1 MRIYSWASL
10 VTKRSIEICGKGHLA
25 TSPEERNGFNED
37 QKFCQEKQ
45 FTSFAQCNKRC
56 KRNMQIEIPSKIREG
71 QYLFSTPPNYYT
83 FYYLVPAGAHHSYRK
98 TLFSPTSL
106 FNIWNFL
113 FRQIKLRWFYNL
125 RPGKKLN
132 FENLIW
138 GPISFKWKYYGVNNW
153 VGVLNL
159 SH

>member
-10 VTKRSIEICGKGHLA
+10 VTKRSIEICGEGHLA

-45 FTSFAQCNKRC
+45 FTSFAQCNICRSRSRAKSEKKVNTYFQHLR
-56 KRNMQIEIPSKIREG
+56 II
-71 QYLFSTPPNYYT
+71 TPFIIWYQQEPIT
-83 FYYLVPAGAHHSYRK
+83 PIVKHS
-98 TLFSPTSL
+98 FSPTSL